1 MDFTKNDDIMC
12 FALHCKVTM
21 RREIILNTTFM
32 KENMNEITKK
42 LLGLSDDELS
52 TTEPSRD
59 ENGIYMIFHH
69 LYIEFED
76 FNKFISF
83 LKIRYMKESDFEQ
96 VMLISNI
103 LGGFDAIDTYIENFY
118 KDMKIKPSCP
128 KEDIKNE
135 YNWVDVAVG
144 YLPHSREDIRHYI
157 ELGYTST
164 QHLISEIDDKI
175 PLVFYCKKKALPQ
188 KPSDDID
195 NKFIW
200 KTARITSSNSDQEY
214 LDSCI
219 EDGFTLTDAK
229 VDSADRKMPIMFLR
243 KEK

>member
-1 MDFTKNDDIMC
+1 MDFTKNHDIMC
-12 FALHCKVTM
+12 FALRCKFRM
-21 RREIILNTTFM
+21 RREIILNTSFM

-59 ENGIYMIFHH
+59 ENGIYMIFHL

-83 LKIRYMKESDFEQ
+83 LKIKYMKESDFEQ

-103 LGGFDAIDTYIENFY
+103 LGGFDVIDKYIENFY
-118 KDMKIKPSCP
+118 
-128 KEDIKNE
+128 
-135 YNWVDVAVG
+135 
-144 YLPHSREDIRHYI
+144 
-157 ELGYTST
+157 
-164 QHLISEIDDKI
+164 
-175 PLVFYCKKKALPQ
+175 KKKALPQ

-200 KTARITSSNSDQEY
+200 KTARITSSDSDQEY

-219 EDGFTLTDAK
+219 EDGFTLTDEK
-229 VDSADRKMPIMFLR
+229 VDGSDRHMPIMFLR

>member
-12 FALHCKVTM
+12 FALRCKFRM
-21 RREIILNTTFM
+21 RREIILNTSFM

-59 ENGIYMIFHH
+59 ENGIYMIFYL

-76 FNKFISF
+76 FSKFISF
-83 LKIRYMKESDFEQ
+83 LKIRYMKQADFEQ

-103 LGGFDAIDTYIENFY
+103 LGGFDVIDTYIENFY
-118 KDMKIKPSCP
+118 KDITIKPSCP
-128 KEDIKNE
+128 KEDVKNE
-135 YNWVDVAVG
+135 YDWVEVAVG
-144 YLPHSREDIRHYI
+144 YLPHSREDIRHYK

-164 QHLISEIDDKI
+164 QHLISEVDDKI
-175 PLVFYCKKKALPQ
+175 PLVFYRKKKSLPQ

-200 KTARITSSNSDQEY
+200 KTARITSSYTDQEY

-229 VDSADRKMPIMFLR
+229 VDGSDRHTHMMFLR